1 MKKFITLVKLLFSQ
15 QFKANASAD
24 NKKRGGTIVAFVILG
39 ICFAPM
45 LVGIAVTMFALG
57 QLAGADQGIVAM
69 LILFC
74 QSLVLLLGLPSLI
87 SGVFMPKDADK
98 LLYLP
103 IKPSTIFSAKLTV
116 AYLNE
121 VITTA
126 VTILFLLI
134 PYGLGANVGVGYYLM
149 LVPALLLI
157 PLLPILIGT
166 IVAMPIAI
174 LLSKI
179 GKNGLGKTLVTV
191 LFFVMCMALYILIM
205 IVLTKLES
213 TSPDGELTTE
223 QLFVLIQGVIDQLSA
238 KMVYVHTNYVLAGSL
253 VATDFVGWIVNFL
266 LTLIEFAVLGT
277 LAILVAKPFYRY
289 MLANQIEG
297 GGSSGK
303 KAKLTYNAKPTS
315 VLKQLIVTDLK
326 RTLRDSQLGF
336 QSFAGIVLMPLLVI
350 VFGISINT
358 DLGEGVYIF
367 ADPVYQL
374 IAPVACVAYFTLLG
388 CCTNVLGLYPITRE
402 NKSFYVLKT
411 LPISFN
417 KILVAKVIL
426 STLLMV
432 VVSLLTT
439 IVAVI
444 AMHIAWYYAIGM
456 MIVLTLVGFGSQ
468 CITTHIDLKDPRFGW
483 SNFQQSLKNSKNTW
497 IATLIGFI
505 AMLVIG
511 LIAGGFIALYIV
523 TQWQFSAVLMWIVL
537 TLASGLFA
545 FVAYKVMANN
555 SQKLFDSIEA

>member
-15 QFKANASAD
+15 QFKAKASAD
-24 NKKRGGTIVAFVILG
+24 KKKRGGTIVAFVALG

-45 LVGIAVTMFALG
+45 LVGVAITTFTLG
-57 QLAGADQGIVAM
+57 QLVGANQGIVAM
-69 LILFC
+69 LILLC
-74 QSLVLLLGLPSLI
+74 QALVLFLGLPSLI

-134 PYGLGANVGVGYYLM
+134 PYGLGANVGASYYLM

-157 PLLPILIGT
+157 PLLPILIGS
-166 IVAMPIAI
+166 IIAMPFAM
-174 LLSKI
+174 LLSKV

-191 LFFVMCMALYILIM
+191 LFFVLCMGLYMFLM
-205 IVLTKLES
+205 ISLTNLEAS
-213 TSPDGELTTE
+213 SPSGELTTE
-223 QLFVLIQGVIDQLSA
+223 QLLALIQGVIDQLSA
-238 KMVYVHTNYVLAGSL
+238 KMVYVHTNYVLAGSI
-253 VATDFVGWIVNFL
+253 VATTFASWIVNFA
-266 LTLIEFAVLGT
+266 LTLGEFAVLGALT
-277 LAILVAKPFYRY
+277 LLIAKPFYRY

-297 GGSSGK
+297 GGGSGK
-303 KAKLTYNAKPTS
+303 KAKLAYNAKPTS
-315 VLKQLIVTDLK
+315 VLKQLIATDLK

-336 QSFAGIVLMPLLVI
+336 QSFAGIVLMPLIVI
-350 VFGISINT
+350 VFGTSMNSDI
-358 DLGEGVYIF
+358 GEGVTIF
-367 ADPVYQL
+367 TDPIYQL
-374 IAPVACVAYFTLLG
+374 VAPVLLVAYFALLG

-417 KILVAKVIL
+417 KILLAKVIL

-432 VVSLLTT
+432 VVSLITT
-439 IVAVI
+439 VVAVF
-444 AMHIAWYYAIGM
+444 AMHVAWYYAIGM

-468 CITTHIDLKDPRFGW
+468 CITTLVDLKDPKFGW
-483 SNFQQSLKNSKNTW
+483 SSFQQSLKNSKNSW
-497 IATLIGFI
+497 IAILIGFVS
-505 AMLVIG
+505 MLVIG
-511 LIAGGFIALYIV
+511 IIATVFIALYTATRLQILP
-523 TQWQFSAVLMWIVL
+523 VLMWIAL
-537 TLASGLFA
+537 TLASALFA

>member
-1 MKKFITLVKLLFSQ
+1 MKKFLTLVKLLFSQ
-15 QFKANASAD
+15 QFKAKASVD
-24 NKKRGGTIVAFVILG
+24 KKKRGGTIVAFVILG

-45 LVGIAVTMFALG
+45 LVGVAFVMFALG
-57 QLAGADQGIVAM
+57 QLAGTNQGIVAM

-74 QSLVLLLGLPSLI
+74 QALVLLLGLPSLI

-126 VTILFLLI
+126 VTILFLLL
-134 PYGLGANVGVGYYLM
+134 PYGLGANVGVSYYLM

-157 PLLPILIGT
+157 PLLPILIGS
-166 IVAMPIAI
+166 IIAMPFAI
-174 LLSKI
+174 LLSKV

-191 LFFVMCMALYILIM
+191 LFFVLFMALYMFLM
-205 IVLTKLES
+205 ISLTNLEAS
-213 TSPDGELTTE
+213 MPNGELTTE
-223 QLFVLIQGVIDQLSA
+223 QLLVLIQDVIDQLSA
-238 KMVYVHTNYVLAGSL
+238 KMVYVHTNYVLAGSI
-253 VATDFVGWIVNFL
+253 VATTFASWIVNFL
-266 LTLIEFAVLGT
+266 LTLGEFAVLGALT
-277 LAILVAKPFYRY
+277 ILIAKPFYRY

-297 GGSSGK
+297 GGGSGK
-303 KAKLTYNAKPTS
+303 KAKLTYDTKPTS
-315 VLKQLIVTDLK
+315 VLKQLITTDLK

-336 QSFAGIVLMPLLVI
+336 QSFAGIILMPLIVI
-350 VFGISINT
+350 VFGTSMNT
-358 DLGEGVYIF
+358 DMGDGVTIF
-367 ADPVYQL
+367 TDPIYQL
-374 IAPVACVAYFTLLG
+374 VAPVLLVAYFTLLG

-417 KILVAKVIL
+417 TILLAKVIL

-432 VVSLLTT
+432 VVSLITT
-439 IVAVI
+439 VVAVF

-468 CITTHIDLKDPRFGW
+468 CITTRVDLKDPKFGW
-483 SNFQQSLKNSKNTW
+483 SSFQQSLKNSKNSW
-497 IATLIGFI
+497 IAILIGFVS
-505 AMLVIG
+505 MLVIG
-511 LIAGGFIALYIV
+511 IIATVFIALYV
-523 TQWQFSAVLMWIVL
+523 ATQLQILPALMWIAL
-537 TLASGLFA
+537 TLASALFA
-545 FVAYKVMANN
+545 FVAYKIMASN
-555 SQKLFDSIEA
+555 SQKLFDNIEA

>member
-15 QFKANASAD
+15 QFKAKASAD

-39 ICFAPM
+39 ICFAPV
-45 LVGIAVTMFALG
+45 LIGVAVVMFALG
-57 QLAGADQGIVAM
+57 QLAGANQGIVAM

-74 QSLVLLLGLPSLI
+74 QALVLLLGLPSLI

-126 VTILFLLI
+126 ITILFLLL
-134 PYGLGANVGVGYYLM
+134 PYGFGANVGVSYYLM

-157 PLLPILIGT
+157 PLLPILIGS
-166 IVAMPIAI
+166 IIAMPFAI
-174 LLSKI
+174 LLSKV
-179 GKNGLGKTLVTV
+179 GKNGLGKTLITV
-191 LFFVMCMALYILIM
+191 LFFVLFMALYMFLM
-205 IVLTKLES
+205 ISLTNLEAS
-213 TSPDGELTTE
+213 SPGGELTTE
-223 QLFVLIQGVIDQLSA
+223 QLLVLIQGVIDQLSA
-238 KMVYVHTNYVLAGSL
+238 KMVYVHTNYVLAGSI
-253 VATDFVGWIVNFL
+253 VATTFASWIVNFL
-266 LTLIEFAVLGT
+266 LTLGEFAVLGT
-277 LAILVAKPFYRY
+277 LTILIAKPFYRY

-297 GGSSGK
+297 GGGSSK
-303 KAKLTYNAKPTS
+303 KAKLTYDTKPTS
-315 VLKQLIVTDLK
+315 VLKQLITTDLK

-336 QSFAGIVLMPLLVI
+336 QSFAGIILMPLIVI
-350 VFGISINT
+350 VFGTSMNT
-358 DLGEGVYIF
+358 DMGEGVTIF
-367 ADPVYQL
+367 TDPIYQL
-374 IAPVACVAYFTLLG
+374 VAPVLLVAYFALLG

-417 KILVAKVIL
+417 TILLAKVIF

-432 VVSLLTT
+432 VVSLITT
-439 IVAVI
+439 IVAVF

-468 CITTHIDLKDPRFGW
+468 CITTRIDLKDPKFGW
-483 SNFQQSLKNSKNTW
+483 SNFQQSLKNSKNSW
-497 IATLIGFI
+497 IAILIGFVS
-505 AMLVIG
+505 MLVIG
-511 LIAGGFIALYIV
+511 IIATVFIALYV
-523 TQWQFSAVLMWIVL
+523 ATQLQILPALMWIAL
-537 TLASGLFA
+537 TLASALFA
-545 FVAYKVMANN
+545 FVAYKIMVSN
-555 SQKLFDSIEA
+555 SQKLFDNIEA

>member
-15 QFKANASAD
+15 QFKAKASAD
-24 NKKRGGTIVAFVILG
+24 KKKRGGTIVAFVALG

-45 LVGIAVTMFALG
+45 LIGVAITTFALG
-57 QLAGADQGIVAM
+57 QLVGANQGIVAM
-69 LILFC
+69 LILLC
-74 QSLVLLLGLPSLI
+74 QALVLFLGLPSLI

-134 PYGLGANVGVGYYLM
+134 PYGLGANVCASYYLM

-157 PLLPILIGT
+157 PLLPILIGS
-166 IVAMPIAI
+166 IIAMPFAI
-174 LLSKI
+174 LLSKV

-191 LFFVMCMALYILIM
+191 LFFVLCMGLYMFLM
-205 IVLTKLES
+205 ISLTNLEAS
-213 TSPDGELTTE
+213 SPSGELTTE
-223 QLFVLIQGVIDQLSA
+223 QLLALIQGVIDQLSA
-238 KMVYVHTNYVLAGSL
+238 KMVYVHTNYVLAGSI
-253 VATDFVGWIVNFL
+253 VATTFASWIVNFA
-266 LTLIEFAVLGT
+266 LTLGEFAVLGALT
-277 LAILVAKPFYRY
+277 ILIAKPFYRY

-297 GGSSGK
+297 GGGSGK
-303 KAKLTYNAKPTS
+303 KAKLAYNAKPTS
-315 VLKQLIVTDLK
+315 VLKQLITTDLK

-336 QSFAGIVLMPLLVI
+336 QSFAGIVLMPLIVI
-350 VFGISINT
+350 VFGTSMNS
-358 DLGEGVYIF
+358 DMGEGVTIF
-367 ADPVYQL
+367 TDPIYQL
-374 IAPVACVAYFTLLG
+374 VAPVLLVAYFALLG

-417 KILVAKVIL
+417 KILLAKVIL

-432 VVSLLTT
+432 AVSLITT
-439 IVAVI
+439 VVAVF
-444 AMHIAWYYAIGM
+444 AMHVAWYYAIGM

-468 CITTHIDLKDPRFGW
+468 CITTLVDLKDPKFGW
-483 SNFQQSLKNSKNTW
+483 SSFQQSLKNSKNSW
-497 IATLIGFI
+497 IAILIGFVS
-505 AMLVIG
+505 MLVIG
-511 LIAGGFIALYIV
+511 IIATVFIALYTATRLQILP
-523 TQWQFSAVLMWIVL
+523 VLMWIAL
-537 TLASGLFA
+537 TLASALFA

>member
-1 MKKFITLVKLLFSQ
+1 MKKFLTLVKLLFSQ
-15 QFKANASAD
+15 QFKAKASVD
-24 NKKRGGTIVAFVILG
+24 KKKRGGTIVAFVILG

-45 LVGIAVTMFALG
+45 LVGVAFVMFALG
-57 QLAGADQGIVAM
+57 QLAGTNQGIVAM

-74 QSLVLLLGLPSLI
+74 QALVLLLGLPSLI

-126 VTILFLLI
+126 VTILFLLL
-134 PYGLGANVGVGYYLM
+134 PYGLGANVAVSYYLM

-157 PLLPILIGT
+157 PLLPILIGS
-166 IVAMPIAI
+166 IIAMPFAI
-174 LLSKI
+174 LLSKV

-191 LFFVMCMALYILIM
+191 LFFVLFMALYMFLM
-205 IVLTKLES
+205 ISLTNLEAS
-213 TSPDGELTTE
+213 MPNGELTTE
-223 QLFVLIQGVIDQLSA
+223 QLLVLIQDVIYQLSA
-238 KMVYVHTNYVLAGSL
+238 KMVYVHTNYVLAGSI
-253 VATDFVGWIVNFL
+253 VATTFASWIVNFL
-266 LTLIEFAVLGT
+266 LTLGEFAVLGALT
-277 LAILVAKPFYRY
+277 ILIAKPFYRY

-297 GGSSGK
+297 GGGSSK
-303 KAKLTYNAKPTS
+303 KAKLTYDTKPTS
-315 VLKQLIVTDLK
+315 VLKQLITTDLK

-336 QSFAGIVLMPLLVI
+336 QSFAGIILMPLIVI
-350 VFGISINT
+350 VFGTSMNT
-358 DLGEGVYIF
+358 DMGDGVTIF
-367 ADPVYQL
+367 TDPIYQL
-374 IAPVACVAYFTLLG
+374 VAPVLLVAYFTLLG

-417 KILVAKVIL
+417 TILLAKVIL

-432 VVSLLTT
+432 VVSLITT
-439 IVAVI
+439 IVAVF

-468 CITTHIDLKDPRFGW
+468 CITTRVDLKDPKFGW
-483 SNFQQSLKNSKNTW
+483 SSFQQSLKNSKNSW
-497 IATLIGFI
+497 IAILVGFVS
-505 AMLVIG
+505 MLVIG
-511 LIAGGFIALYIV
+511 IIATVFIALYV
-523 TQWQFSAVLMWIVL
+523 ATQLQILSALMWIAL
-537 TLASGLFA
+537 TLASALFA
-545 FVAYKVMANN
+545 FVAYKIMVSN
-555 SQKLFDSIEA
+555 SQKLFDNIEA

>member
-1 MKKFITLVKLLFSQ
+1 MKKFLTLVKLLFSQ
-15 QFKANASAD
+15 QFKATASVEK
-24 NKKRGGTIVAFVILG
+24 KKRGGTIVAFVILG

-45 LVGIAVTMFALG
+45 LVGIAITVFALG
-57 QLAGADQGIVAM
+57 QLAGANQGIVAM
-69 LILFC
+69 LVLLC

-87 SGVFMPKDADK
+87 TGVFMPKDADK

-103 IKPSTIFSAKLTV
+103 VKPSTIFLAKLTV

-126 VTILFLLI
+126 VTILFLLL
-134 PYGLGANVGVGYYLM
+134 PYGLGSSVGVGYYLM

-174 LLSKI
+174 LLSKVN
-179 GKNGLGKTLVTV
+179 KNALGKTLVTV
-191 LFFVMCMALYILIM
+191 LFFALCIVLYMFIM
-205 IVLTKLES
+205 ISLTKLEAS
-213 TSPDGELTTE
+213 MPNGEITTE
-223 QLFVLIQGVIDQLSA
+223 QLLTLLQGVINQLSA

-253 VATDFVGWIVNFL
+253 VTVNFVDWVVNVL
-266 LTLIEFAVLGT
+266 FTLAEFIVLGALT
-277 LAILVAKPFYRY
+277 ILIAKPFYRY
-289 MLANQIEG
+289 MLANQVEG
-297 GGSSGK
+297 GISSSK
-303 KAKLTYNAKPTS
+303 KSKLTYSAKPTS

-350 VFGISINT
+350 VFGVSINA
-358 DLGEGVYIF
+358 DLAEDVINF

-374 IAPVACVAYFTLLG
+374 IAPVALVAYFTLLG
-388 CCTNVLGLYPITRE
+388 CCTNVLGLYPVTRE
-402 NKSFYVLKT
+402 NRSFYVLKT

-417 KILVAKVIL
+417 KILIAKVIL
-426 STLLMV
+426 STLLMII
-432 VVSLLTT
+432 VSFLTT

-444 AMHIAWYYAIGM
+444 VMHVAWYSAIGM
-456 MIVLTLVGFGSQ
+456 MIVLSLVGFGSQ
-468 CITTHIDLKDPRFGW
+468 CITTHIDLKDPKFGW

-497 IATLIGFI
+497 IATLIGFV

-511 LIAGGFIALYIV
+511 LIAGGFIALYIA
-523 TQWQFSAVLMWIVL
+523 TQWQPCAVFMWIVL

-545 FVAYKVMANN
+545 FVSYKVMANN
-555 SQKLFDSIEA
+555 SQKLFDGIEA

>member
-191 LFFVMCMALYILIM
+191 LFFVMCMALYMLIM
-205 IVLTKLES
+205 IGLTKLES

-223 QLFVLIQGVIDQLSA
+223 QLLVLIQGVIDQLSA

-277 LAILVAKPFYRY
+277 LTILVGKPFYRY
-289 MLANQIEG
+289 MIANQIES

-367 ADPVYQL
+367 ADPIYQL

-388 CCTNVLGLYPITRE
+388 CCINVLGLYSITRE

-439 IVAVI
+439 IVTVI
-444 AMHIAWYYAIGM
+444 AMHVTWYYAIGM

-468 CITTHIDLKDPRFGW
+468 CITTHIDLKDPKFGW

>member
-45 LVGIAVTMFALG
+45 LVGVAITMFALG

-126 VTILFLLI
+126 VTILFLLL
-134 PYGLGANVGVGYYLM
+134 PYGVGANVGVGYYLM

-166 IVAMPIAI
+166 IVAMPITI

-191 LFFVMCMALYILIM
+191 LFFVMCMALYMLIM
-205 IVLTKLES
+205 IGLTKLES

-223 QLFVLIQGVIDQLSA
+223 QLLVLIQGVIDQLSA

-277 LAILVAKPFYRY
+277 LTILVGKPFYRY
-289 MLANQIEG
+289 MIANQIES

-367 ADPVYQL
+367 ADPIYQL

-388 CCTNVLGLYPITRE
+388 CCTNVLGLYSITRE

-439 IVAVI
+439 IVTVI
-444 AMHIAWYYAIGM
+444 AMHVTWYYAIGM

-468 CITTHIDLKDPRFGW
+468 CITTHIDLKDPKFGW

-505 AMLVIG
+505 AMLVIC

>member
-45 LVGIAVTMFALG
+45 LVGVAIVMFALG

-126 VTILFLLI
+126 VTILFLLL
-134 PYGLGANVGVGYYLM
+134 PYGVGANVGVGYYLM

-166 IVAMPIAI
+166 IVAMPITI

-191 LFFVMCMALYILIM
+191 LFFVMCMALYMLIM
-205 IVLTKLES
+205 IGLTKLES

-223 QLFVLIQGVIDQLSA
+223 QLLVLIQGVIDQLSA

-277 LAILVAKPFYRY
+277 LTILVGKPFYRY
-289 MLANQIEG
+289 MIANQIES

-367 ADPVYQL
+367 ADPIYQL

-388 CCTNVLGLYPITRE
+388 CCTNVLGLYSITRE

-439 IVAVI
+439 IVTVI
-444 AMHIAWYYAIGM
+444 AMHVTWYYAIGM

-468 CITTHIDLKDPRFGW
+468 CITTHIDLKDPKFGW

-505 AMLVIG
+505 AMLVIC

>member
-15 QFKANASAD
+15 QFKAKASA
-24 NKKRGGTIVAFVILG
+24 NKKKRGGTIVAFVALG

-45 LVGIAVTMFALG
+45 LVGVAITTFALG
-57 QLAGADQGIVAM
+57 QLVGANQGIVAM
-69 LILFC
+69 LILLC
-74 QSLVLLLGLPSLI
+74 QALVLFLGLPSLI

-134 PYGLGANVGVGYYLM
+134 PYGLGANVGASYYLM

-157 PLLPILIGT
+157 PLLPILIGS
-166 IVAMPIAI
+166 IIAMPFAM
-174 LLSKI
+174 LLSKV

-191 LFFVMCMALYILIM
+191 LFFVLCMGLYMFLM
-205 IVLTKLES
+205 ISLTNLEAS
-213 TSPDGELTTE
+213 SPSGELTTE
-223 QLFVLIQGVIDQLSA
+223 QLLALIQGVIDQLSA
-238 KMVYVHTNYVLAGSL
+238 KMVYVHTNYVLAGSI
-253 VATDFVGWIVNFL
+253 VATTFASWIVNFA
-266 LTLIEFAVLGT
+266 LTLGEFAVLGALT
-277 LAILVAKPFYRY
+277 LLIAKPFYRY

-297 GGSSGK
+297 GGGSGK
-303 KAKLTYNAKPTS
+303 KAKLAYNAKPTS
-315 VLKQLIVTDLK
+315 VLKQLITTDLK

-336 QSFAGIVLMPLLVI
+336 QSFAGIVLMPLIVI
-350 VFGISINT
+350 VFGTSMNSDI
-358 DLGEGVYIF
+358 GEGVTIF
-367 ADPVYQL
+367 TDPIYQL
-374 IAPVACVAYFTLLG
+374 VAPVLLVAYFALLG

-417 KILVAKVIL
+417 KILLAKVIL

-432 VVSLLTT
+432 VVSLITT
-439 IVAVI
+439 VVAVF
-444 AMHIAWYYAIGM
+444 AMHVAWYYAIGM

-468 CITTHIDLKDPRFGW
+468 CITTLVDLKDPKFGW
-483 SNFQQSLKNSKNTW
+483 SSFQQSLKNSKNSW
-497 IATLIGFI
+497 IAILIGFVS
-505 AMLVIG
+505 MLVIG
-511 LIAGGFIALYIV
+511 IIATVFIALYTATRLQILP
-523 TQWQFSAVLMWIVL
+523 VLMWIAL
-537 TLASGLFA
+537 TLASALFA

>member
-45 LVGIAVTMFALG
+45 LVGVAITMFALG

-74 QSLVLLLGLPSLI
+74 QSLVLLFGLPSLI

-126 VTILFLLI
+126 VTILFLLL
-134 PYGLGANVGVGYYLM
+134 PYGVGANVGVGYYLM

-191 LFFVMCMALYILIM
+191 LFFVMCMALYMLIM
-205 IVLTKLES
+205 IGLTKLES

-223 QLFVLIQGVIDQLSA
+223 QLLVLIQGVIDQLSA

-253 VATDFVGWIVNFL
+253 VATDFVGWIVSFL

-277 LAILVAKPFYRY
+277 LTILVGKPFYRY
-289 MLANQIEG
+289 MIANQIES

-367 ADPVYQL
+367 ADPIYQL

-439 IVAVI
+439 IVTVI
-444 AMHIAWYYAIGM
+444 AMHVTWYYAIGM

-468 CITTHIDLKDPRFGW
+468 CITTHIDLKDPKFGW

>member
-45 LVGIAVTMFALG
+45 LVGVAITMFALG

-126 VTILFLLI
+126 VTILFLLL
-134 PYGLGANVGVGYYLM
+134 PYGVGANVDVGYYLM

-191 LFFVMCMALYILIM
+191 LFFVMCMALYMLIM
-205 IVLTKLES
+205 IGLTKLES

-223 QLFVLIQGVIDQLSA
+223 QLLVLIQGVIDQLSA

-277 LAILVAKPFYRY
+277 LTILVGKPFYRY
-289 MLANQIEG
+289 MIANQIES

-367 ADPVYQL
+367 ADPIYQL

-388 CCTNVLGLYPITRE
+388 CCINVLGLYSITRE

-439 IVAVI
+439 IVTVI
-444 AMHIAWYYAIGM
+444 AMHVTWYYAIGM

-468 CITTHIDLKDPRFGW
+468 CITTHIDLKDPKFGW

>member
-15 QFKANASAD
+15 QFKAKASAD

-39 ICFAPM
+39 ICFAPV
-45 LVGIAVTMFALG
+45 LIGVAVVMFALG
-57 QLAGADQGIVAM
+57 QLAGANQGIVAM

-74 QSLVLLLGLPSLI
+74 QALVLLLGLPSLI

-126 VTILFLLI
+126 ITILFLLL
-134 PYGLGANVGVGYYLM
+134 PYGFGANVGVSYYLM

-157 PLLPILIGT
+157 PLLPILIGS
-166 IVAMPIAI
+166 IIAMPFAI
-174 LLSKI
+174 LLSKV
-179 GKNGLGKTLVTV
+179 GKNGLGKTLITV
-191 LFFVMCMALYILIM
+191 LFFVLFMALYMFLM
-205 IVLTKLES
+205 ISLTNLEAS
-213 TSPDGELTTE
+213 SPGGELTTE
-223 QLFVLIQGVIDQLSA
+223 QLLVLIQGVIDQLSA
-238 KMVYVHTNYVLAGSL
+238 KMVYVHTNYVLAGSI
-253 VATDFVGWIVNFL
+253 VATTFASWIVNFL
-266 LTLIEFAVLGT
+266 LTLGEFAVLGT
-277 LAILVAKPFYRY
+277 LTILIAKPFYRY

-297 GGSSGK
+297 GGGSSK
-303 KAKLTYNAKPTS
+303 KAKLTYDTKPTS
-315 VLKQLIVTDLK
+315 VLKQLITTDLK

-336 QSFAGIVLMPLLVI
+336 RSFAGIILMPLIVI
-350 VFGISINT
+350 VFGTSMNT
-358 DLGEGVYIF
+358 DMGEGVTIF
-367 ADPVYQL
+367 TDPIYQL
-374 IAPVACVAYFTLLG
+374 VAPVLLVAYFALLG

-417 KILVAKVIL
+417 TILLAKVIF

-432 VVSLLTT
+432 VVSLITT
-439 IVAVI
+439 IVAVF

-468 CITTHIDLKDPRFGW
+468 CITTRIDLKDPKFGW
-483 SNFQQSLKNSKNTW
+483 SNFQQSLKNSKNSW
-497 IATLIGFI
+497 IAILIGFVS
-505 AMLVIG
+505 MLVIG
-511 LIAGGFIALYIV
+511 IIATVFIALYV
-523 TQWQFSAVLMWIVL
+523 ATQLQILPALMWIAL
-537 TLASGLFA
+537 TLASALFA
-545 FVAYKVMANN
+545 FVAYKIMVSN
-555 SQKLFDSIEA
+555 SQKLFDNIEA

>member
-15 QFKANASAD
+15 QFKAKASAD
-24 NKKRGGTIVAFVILG
+24 KKKRGGTIVAFVILG

-45 LVGIAVTMFALG
+45 LVGIALVMFALG
-57 QLAGADQGIVAM
+57 QLAGSNQGIVAM

-74 QSLVLLLGLPSLI
+74 QALVLLLGLSSLI

-126 VTILFLLI
+126 VTILFLLL
-134 PYGLGANVGVGYYLM
+134 PYGLGANVGVSYYLM

-157 PLLPILIGT
+157 PLLPILIGS
-166 IVAMPIAI
+166 IIAMPFAI
-174 LLSKI
+174 LLSKV
-179 GKNGLGKTLVTV
+179 GKNGLGKTLITV
-191 LFFVMCMALYILIM
+191 LFFVLFMALYMFLM
-205 IVLTKLES
+205 ISLTNLEAS
-213 TSPDGELTTE
+213 MPNGELTTE
-223 QLFVLIQGVIDQLSA
+223 QLLMLVQGVIDQLSA
-238 KMVYVHTNYVLAGSL
+238 KMVYVHTNYVLAGSI
-253 VATDFVGWIVNFL
+253 VATTFASWIVNFL
-266 LTLIEFAVLGT
+266 LTLGEFAVLGALT
-277 LAILVAKPFYRY
+277 ILIAKPFCRY
-289 MLANQIEG
+289 MLASQIEG
-297 GGSSGK
+297 GGGSSK
-303 KAKLTYNAKPTS
+303 KAKLTYDTKPTS
-315 VLKQLIVTDLK
+315 VLKQLITTDLK

-336 QSFAGIVLMPLLVI
+336 QSFAGIILMPLIVI
-350 VFGISINT
+350 VFGTSMNT
-358 DLGEGVYIF
+358 DMGDGVTIF
-367 ADPVYQL
+367 TDPIYQL
-374 IAPVACVAYFTLLG
+374 VAPVLLVAYFTLLG

-417 KILVAKVIL
+417 TILLAKVIL

-432 VVSLLTT
+432 VVSLITT
-439 IVAVI
+439 VVAVF

-468 CITTHIDLKDPRFGW
+468 CITTRVDLKDPKFGW
-483 SNFQQSLKNSKNTW
+483 SSFQQSLKNSKNSW
-497 IATLIGFI
+497 IAILIGFV

-511 LIAGGFIALYIV
+511 IIATVFIALYTA
-523 TQWQFSAVLMWIVL
+523 TQLQILPALMWIAL
-537 TLASGLFA
+537 TLASALFA
-545 FVAYKVMANN
+545 FVAYKIMASN
-555 SQKLFDSIEA
+555 SQKLFDNIEA

>member
-45 LVGIAVTMFALG
+45 LAGVAITMFALG

-103 IKPSTIFSAKLTV
+103 IKPSTIFLAKLTV

-126 VTILFLLI
+126 VTILFLLL
-134 PYGLGANVGVGYYLM
+134 PYGLGANVGVGYYIM

-191 LFFVMCMALYILIM
+191 LFFVLCMALYMLIM
-205 IVLTKLES
+205 IGLTKLES

-223 QLFVLIQGVIDQLSA
+223 QLLVLIQGVIDQLSA

-277 LAILVAKPFYRY
+277 LTILVAKPFYHY
-289 MLANQIEG
+289 MIANQIEG

-303 KAKLTYNAKPTS
+303 KEKLTYNAKPTS

-358 DLGEGVYIF
+358 ELGEGVYIF
-367 ADPVYQL
+367 ADPIYQL
-374 IAPVACVAYFTLLG
+374 IAPVACVTYFTLLG
-388 CCTNVLGLYPITRE
+388 CCTNVLGLHPITRE

-417 KILVAKVIL
+417 KILIAKVIL

-432 VVSLLTT
+432 VISLLTT
-439 IVAVI
+439 IVTVI
-444 AMHIAWYYAIGM
+444 AMHVAWYYAIGM

-468 CITTHIDLKDPRFGW
+468 CITTHIDLKNPKFGW

-497 IATLIGFI
+497 IATIMGFI

>member
-15 QFKANASAD
+15 QFKAKASAD

-39 ICFAPM
+39 ICFAPV
-45 LVGIAVTMFALG
+45 LIGVAVVMFALG
-57 QLAGADQGIVAM
+57 QLAGANQGIVAM

-74 QSLVLLLGLPSLI
+74 QALVLLLGLPSLI

-126 VTILFLLI
+126 ITILFLLL
-134 PYGLGANVGVGYYLM
+134 PYGFGANVGVSYYLM

-157 PLLPILIGT
+157 PLLPILIGS
-166 IVAMPIAI
+166 IIAMPFAI
-174 LLSKI
+174 LLSKV
-179 GKNGLGKTLVTV
+179 GKNGIGKTLITV
-191 LFFVMCMALYILIM
+191 LFFVLFMALYMFLM
-205 IVLTKLES
+205 ISLTNLEAS
-213 TSPDGELTTE
+213 SPGGELTTE
-223 QLFVLIQGVIDQLSA
+223 QLLVLIQGVIDQLSA
-238 KMVYVHTNYVLAGSL
+238 KMVYVHTNYVLAGSI
-253 VATDFVGWIVNFL
+253 VATTFASWIVNFL
-266 LTLIEFAVLGT
+266 LTLGEFAVLGT
-277 LAILVAKPFYRY
+277 LTILIAKPFYRY

-297 GGSSGK
+297 GGGSSK
-303 KAKLTYNAKPTS
+303 KAKLTYDTKPTS
-315 VLKQLIVTDLK
+315 VLKQLITTDLK

-336 QSFAGIVLMPLLVI
+336 RSFAGIILMPLIVI
-350 VFGISINT
+350 VFGTSMNT
-358 DLGEGVYIF
+358 DMGEGVTIF
-367 ADPVYQL
+367 TDPIYQL
-374 IAPVACVAYFTLLG
+374 VAPVLLVAYFALLG

-417 KILVAKVIL
+417 TILLAKVIF

-432 VVSLLTT
+432 VVSLITT
-439 IVAVI
+439 IVAVF

-468 CITTHIDLKDPRFGW
+468 CITTRIDLKDPKFGW
-483 SNFQQSLKNSKNTW
+483 SNFQQSLKNSKNSW
-497 IATLIGFI
+497 IAILIGFVS
-505 AMLVIG
+505 MLVIG
-511 LIAGGFIALYIV
+511 IIATVFIALYV
-523 TQWQFSAVLMWIVL
+523 ATQLQILPALMWIAL
-537 TLASGLFA
+537 TLASALFA
-545 FVAYKVMANN
+545 FVAYKIMVSN
-555 SQKLFDSIEA
+555 SQKLFDNIEA

>member
-15 QFKANASAD
+15 QFKAKASAD

-39 ICFAPM
+39 ICFAPV
-45 LVGIAVTMFALG
+45 LIGVAVVMFALG
-57 QLAGADQGIVAM
+57 QLAGANQGIVAM

-74 QSLVLLLGLPSLI
+74 QALVLLLGLPSLI

-126 VTILFLLI
+126 ITILFLLL
-134 PYGLGANVGVGYYLM
+134 PYGFGANVGVSYYLM

-157 PLLPILIGT
+157 PLLPILIGS
-166 IVAMPIAI
+166 IIAMPFAI
-174 LLSKI
+174 LLSKV
-179 GKNGLGKTLVTV
+179 GKNGLGKTLITV
-191 LFFVMCMALYILIM
+191 LFFVLFMALYMFLM
-205 IVLTKLES
+205 ISLTNLEAS
-213 TSPDGELTTE
+213 SPGGELTTE
-223 QLFVLIQGVIDQLSA
+223 QLLVLIQGVIDQLSA
-238 KMVYVHTNYVLAGSL
+238 KMVYVHTNYVLAGSI
-253 VATDFVGWIVNFL
+253 VATTFASWIVNFL
-266 LTLIEFAVLGT
+266 LTLGEFAVLGT
-277 LAILVAKPFYRY
+277 LTILIAKPFYRY

-297 GGSSGK
+297 GGCSSK
-303 KAKLTYNAKPTS
+303 KAKLTYDTKPTS
-315 VLKQLIVTDLK
+315 VLKQLITTDLK

-336 QSFAGIVLMPLLVI
+336 QSFAGIILMPLIVI
-350 VFGISINT
+350 VFGTSMNT
-358 DLGEGVYIF
+358 DMGEGVTIF
-367 ADPVYQL
+367 TDPIYQL
-374 IAPVACVAYFTLLG
+374 VAPVLLVAYFALRG

-417 KILVAKVIL
+417 TILLAKVIF

-432 VVSLLTT
+432 VVSLITT
-439 IVAVI
+439 IVAVF

-468 CITTHIDLKDPRFGW
+468 CITTRIDLKDPKFGW
-483 SNFQQSLKNSKNTW
+483 SNFQQSLKNSKNSW
-497 IATLIGFI
+497 IAILIGFVS
-505 AMLVIG
+505 MLVIG
-511 LIAGGFIALYIV
+511 IIATVFIALYV
-523 TQWQFSAVLMWIVL
+523 ATQLQILPALMWIAL
-537 TLASGLFA
+537 TLASALFA
-545 FVAYKVMANN
+545 FVAYKIMVSN
-555 SQKLFDSIEA
+555 SQKLFDNIEA